1 MRQKAMPAES
11 LHESTSTDR
20 EHRLKT
26 AENAG
31 MGAAFGVL
39 IYQLFQLL
47 HHLLFG
53 ERSRAEAWPVWLA
66 ALIVASIEL
75 RIFRMLDP
83 VARAVRS
90 RLHAWRPSF
99 HALGQSEESLKSVL
113 DAYPAVLAAL
123 VLAYTL
129 VRAARG
135 ESTRVEEPFSLVM
148 VGVMAAVMTWYW
160 WEGVRRQPRDARW
173 LGAAAGVVTGALFA
187 IAAVILFG
195 RGAPFVPVMK
205 QVIRFALSWGLYGFG
220 GGMALDRGG
229 VWRPGVR
236 AGIGVAA
243 AVLALGLVNGLFD
256 RPFPWWEEAC
266 LAAGLGAGLIVLQP
280 SDGFLAPPRSS
291 RDSSRL

>member
-26 AENAG
+26 AGNAG

-148 VGVMAAVMTWYW
+148 VGVIAAVMTWYW

-173 LGAAAGVVTGALFA
+173 LGTAAGVVTGALFA

>member
-75 RIFRMLDP
+75 RIFRVLDP

-148 VGVMAAVMTWYW
+148 VGVIAAVMTWYW

>member
-148 VGVMAAVMTWYW
+148 VGVIAAVMTWYW

-205 QVIRFALSWGLYGFG
+205 QVILFALSWGLYGFG